1 MPTTDATTSSRTT
14 SSRPGG
20 VSRLVRAFQVFAGLA
35 VLNVLWQF
43 VTAGQLF
50 PNGGP
55 AEAHEAGAIVLHVL
69 SGLAAV
75 SAVLLW
81 RQQQLGVRAMVLAVV
96 VFGYTFL
103 QAYWGGYS
111 SLWIHVPGAMVLTVG
126 VVWVLFT
133 SLRAGVRPV
142 R

>member
-1 MPTTDATTSSRTT
+1 MSRTETRATTPRTT
-14 SSRPGG
+14 SSG
-20 VSRLVRAFQVFAGLA
+20 LVRAFQVFSALA

-55 AEAHEAGAIVLHVL
+55 EEAHAASAIVLHVL

-75 SAVLLW
+75 AAVLLW
-81 RQQQLGVRAMVLAVV
+81 RAQQLGVRSMVLAVV

-111 SLWIHVPGAMVLTVG
+111 SLWIHVPGAMVLTLG
-126 VVWVLFT
+126 VVWVFFT
-133 SLRAGVRPV
+133 SLRPASRSVR
-142 R
+142 